1 MKSLLALIASMF
13 VFFVAVGASTADEE
27 GFKSGVFEPPREAP
41 AFELDGSNG
50 AKLTLQQFRG
60 KVVIL
65 EFGFSLCPRICP
77 KTLANVAQAFDLL
90 GPAAADVQH
99 IFVTVD
105 PDRDSPER
113 LREFLAF
120 FNPTFLG
127 ATGTEEQLDAVQ
139 HAYGV
144 IAVKEASTDKKQV
157 YEVHHSSSIY
167 LIDRQGMLRVLVPFG
182 KAPDAIAH
190 DLRILLQEK
199 KK

>member
-1 MKSLLALIASMF
+1 MKQLLALLAS
-13 VFFVAVGASTADEE
+13 VLFFFTALGASTADDS

-77 KTLANVAQAFDLL
+77 KTLANVAQAFEQL
-90 GPAAADVQH
+90 GPAAAEVQH

-105 PDRDSPER
+105 PERDTPAR
-113 LREFLAF
+113 LHEFLQF

-127 ATGTEEQLDAVQ
+127 ATGTEDQLEAVE

-144 IAVKEASTDKKQV
+144 IAVKEASEDKKQV

-190 DLRILLQEK
+190 DVRLLLQEK